1 MNTTEKLLVVQKYDC
16 EIRDLNAE
24 LAQIPSKKEA
34 EISRLETLK
43 KKIEEMDKHLKVAL
57 SEVKKFELEIESL
70 QEKINK
76 LRRQQSEIKTNK
88 EYQAMEHEIKEVEAN
103 ISSLEDQ
110 ELLAMEKTDTLKAE
124 ITKQK
129 ELILQTEN
137 EVKNRINTLDE
148 RAQSLQYRIAELM
161 NARNSV
167 SVDIPAAWLQR
178 YEMIFKNRKNIALVK
193 VEDGICSGCHM
204 KLPPSVINDA
214 SKQTEMV
221 TCNYCGRLLYI

>member
-1 MNTTEKLLVVQKYDC
+1 MNTIEKLLLVQKYDC

-24 LAQIPSKKEA
+24 LLQIPSKKQA
-34 EISRLETLK
+34 EISHVETLK
-43 KKIEEMDKHLKVAL
+43 KKIEELDRDLKAAL
-57 SEVKKFELEIESL
+57 SEVKKNELEIESL

-88 EYQAMEHEIKEVEAN
+88 EYQAMEHEIKDLEAN
-103 ISSLEDQ
+103 ISNLEDQ
-110 ELLAMEKTDTLKAE
+110 ELLAMEKADTLKAE

-129 ELILQTEN
+129 KLIQQTEN
-137 EVKNRINTLDE
+137 EVKNHINTIDE
-148 RAQSLQYRIAELM
+148 RAKSLQHRITELM
-161 NARNSV
+161 NARNSA
-167 SVDIPAAWLQR
+167 SVDIPTAWLQR

-193 VEDGICSGCHM
+193 IEDGICRGCHM